1 MSPTQTA
8 AHCTVHNRTILHSTR
23 KHFNDCSGIMV
34 DDQTY
39 VDTASF
45 LQNDS
50 YNKILKFGTPSVEH
64 SVSWV
69 LDTLIIYM
77 ICLPSIKISLPLF
90 LNIRNLYN

>member
-1 MSPTQTA
+1 MI
-8 AHCTVHNRTILHSTR
+8 HHNCTVLHSTS
-23 KHFNDCSGIMV
+23 KHFNDCCGVMV
-34 DDQTY
+34 DNQAY
-39 VDTASF
+39 VDIASF

-64 SVSWV
+64 SEIGV

-90 LNIRNLYN
+90 